1 MEMKSDAISTIS
13 WIIYVKKYW
22 GNEQFMNIIN
32 PRLKFSTMS
41 VTCIRELLLT
51 KSCIQGWRGYNQH
64 HTCQKD
70 VSKVA

>member
-32 PRLKFSTMS
+32 LRLKF
-41 VTCIRELLLT
+41 
-51 KSCIQGWRGYNQH
+51 
-64 HTCQKD
+64 
-70 VSKVA
+70 